1 MFASLNVLKE
11 LQKHYE
17 TNPKDPLKGIIW
29 HTQGSG
35 KTALTYHL
43 TKLIRDF
50 FSPLNKKTKFYF
62 IVDRLDLLEQAK
74 NEFLKRGLCAH
85 EAENKEDLSQKL
97 KSSSVFENPQG
108 NDEIIVVNIQKF
120 KAPNE
125 EKSPNEDLSDS
136 APKEIV
142 SKTEL
147 QEAAKDNHDLQ
158 RVFII
163 DEAHRSYDPKGC
175 FYANLIECD
184 KTAIKIA
191 LTGTPLLE
199 DNAQDKATK
208 NTFGDYL
215 HTYSYAESIKDRHTL
230 KLQLEIIEKSYKEKL
245 QAIYRLL
252 QESITIEDIEVK
264 KETIFNH
271 ERYIKEMLF
280 YIIRDLLFFRLGNN
294 DENLKAMVVCFSSKQ
309 AKLANLLFNEVQEK
323 VLQENP
329 NLKILKKLQSSL
341 ILHNE
346 QEVKEKIYSFKHEDT
361 DIVFVFNMLLT
372 GFDLPSLKRLY
383 IHRELKDHNLLQA
396 LARVNRSYN
405 NMSFG
410 YLIDFV
416 GIKENYD
423 KTTDDYLKELNQFN
437 QSDSN
442 IKDNLKDMFAD
453 RKTLEKDIKNA
464 YDDLFNYPIDDI
476 EGMTS
481 AIVSM
486 SEMNEL
492 LKVSRAINTLKER
505 YNLIRTSNDE
515 KILSLKEK
523 MDIEKI
529 SKISSM
535 LHKKAKQL
543 HALKNINEP
552 KNPNDL
558 IVLEDLIALLDFKI
572 EFKESKELHFKE
584 REEISAKQKQ
594 AKEMLEKI
602 PDQQDKEIQKF
613 YKDFNKDEKEDF
625 FITLTDKR
633 LPKLAY
639 DELLSYLF
647 EKHFNDNDLHLKLD
661 IIFNRISSNNAEL
674 FNTTSTDKTTIAL
687 FESISPYVNEESK
700 RANFTRVLLD
710 KLKKFNFKQAFLN
723 LQNQQGYDFFAPIF
737 EYLIKDYNN
746 NSGGKYA
753 EYYTPLSIASII
765 AKLLIDEPT
774 QSVKIYDPSAGTG
787 TLLMALA
794 HQIGTDSCTLYA
806 QDISQKSLRMLKL
819 NLILNDLT
827 HSLKNAIE
835 GNTLTN
841 PYHSKECKGKMD
853 YIVSNPPFKLDFS
866 NEHAEISQ
874 NKNDFFLG
882 VPNIPKNDKSK
893 MPIYTLF
900 FQHCLNMLSN
910 KGKGAI
916 IVPTGFISAKS
927 GIENKIVR
935 HLVDEKLV
943 YGVVC
948 MPSQVFANTST
959 NVSIIFFQKTPSAKE
974 VVLIDASK
982 LGEEYT
988 ENKNKKTRLRT
999 SDIDLILETFNNKTP
1014 KADFCALVSFDEIT
1028 EKNYSLNPGQYF
1040 IIEDTS
1046 EKISQAEFENLMQQY
1061 SSELTSLFDESQSLQ
1076 QEILETLKGVRF
1088 E

>member
-74 NEFLKRGLCAH
+74 NEFSKRGLCVH

-97 KSSSVFENPQG
+97 KSSSVFEGSQG

-125 EKSPNEDLSDS
+125 EKDPNEDPSNS
-136 APKEIV
+136 APKEII

-147 QEAAKDNHDLQ
+147 QEATKDNHDLQ

-184 KTAIKIA
+184 KTAVKIA

-208 NTFGDYL
+208 NTFGNYL

-245 QAIYRLL
+245 QEIYRLL

-264 KETIFNH
+264 KEFIFNH
-271 ERYIKEMLF
+271 ERYIKEMLY
-280 YIIRDLLFFRLGNN
+280 YIIRDLLDFRRVNN
-294 DENLKAMVVCFSSKQ
+294 DENLKAMVVCFSSDQ

-329 NLKILKKLQSSL
+329 NLRILKQLQSSL
-341 ILHNE
+341 ILHDE

-372 GFDLPSLKRLY
+372 GFDLPNLKRLY

-416 GIKENYD
+416 GIQENFD

-437 QSDSN
+437 QSDFN

-453 RKTLEKDIKNA
+453 RKTLEKDTKNA
-464 YDDLFNYPIDDI
+464 YDDLFDYPIDDI

-486 SEMNEL
+486 SAMNEL

-505 YNLIRTSNDE
+505 YNLIRTSNDK

-529 SKISSM
+529 HKISSM
-535 LHKKAKQL
+535 LSKKAKHL

-558 IVLEDLIALLDFKI
+558 IILEDLIALLDFKI
-572 EFKESKELHFKE
+572 EFKERKELRFKE
-584 REEISAKQKQ
+584 KEEITNKQKQ

-602 PDQQDKEIQKF
+602 PDKQDKEIQKISKELSKLLQEPLTNHNF
-613 YKDFNKDEKEDF
+613 DGISHSYSAIIAQLEKANQQTTNLLNKYNNDRAYA
-625 FITLTDKR
+625 ITHKR
-633 LPKLAY
+633 LHNRLMEENISKGIFT
-639 DELLSYLF
+639 LLSA
-647 EKHFNDNDLHLKLD
+647 LKSAID
-661 IIFNRISSNNAEL
+661 ARIS
-674 FNTTSTDKTTIAL
+674 
-687 FESISPYVNEESK
+687 K
-700 RANFTRVLLD
+700 R
-710 KLKKFNFKQAFLN
+710 
-723 LQNQQGYDFFAPIF
+723 
-737 EYLIKDYNN
+737 
-746 NSGGKYA
+746 
-753 EYYTPLSIASII
+753 
-765 AKLLIDEPT
+765 
-774 QSVKIYDPSAGTG
+774 
-787 TLLMALA
+787 
-794 HQIGTDSCTLYA
+794 
-806 QDISQKSLRMLKL
+806 
-819 NLILNDLT
+819 
-827 HSLKNAIE
+827 
-835 GNTLTN
+835 
-841 PYHSKECKGKMD
+841 
-853 YIVSNPPFKLDFS
+853 
-866 NEHAEISQ
+866 
-874 NKNDFFLG
+874 
-882 VPNIPKNDKSK
+882 
-893 MPIYTLF
+893 
-900 FQHCLNMLSN
+900 
-910 KGKGAI
+910 
-916 IVPTGFISAKS
+916 
-927 GIENKIVR
+927 
-935 HLVDEKLV
+935 
-943 YGVVC
+943 
-948 MPSQVFANTST
+948 
-959 NVSIIFFQKTPSAKE
+959 
-974 VVLIDASK
+974 
-982 LGEEYT
+982 
-988 ENKNKKTRLRT
+988 
-999 SDIDLILETFNNKTP
+999 
-1014 KADFCALVSFDEIT
+1014 
-1028 EKNYSLNPGQYF
+1028 
-1040 IIEDTS
+1040 
-1046 EKISQAEFENLMQQY
+1046 
-1061 SSELTSLFDESQSLQ
+1061 
-1076 QEILETLKGVRF
+1076 QEILNEETTLKTAIKVELRDAFKEYPSLKDLQKETEFIAQTLFNELTQNHHQGNPHA
-1088 E
+1088 

>member
-43 TKLIRDF
+43 TKLIKDF
-50 FSPLNKKTKFYF
+50 FSPLGKKTKFYF

-108 NDEIIVVNIQKF
+108 NDEIVVVNIQKF

-125 EKSPNEDLSDS
+125 EKAPNEDISNS
-136 APKEIV
+136 APKEII

-147 QEAAKDNHDLQ
+147 QEATKDNHDLQ

-208 NTFGDYL
+208 NTFGNYL

-245 QAIYRLL
+245 QEIYRLL

-264 KETIFNH
+264 KEFIFNH

-280 YIIRDLLFFRLGNN
+280 YIIRDLLNFRRVNN

-329 NLKILKKLQSSL
+329 NLKILNKLQSSL
-341 ILHNE
+341 ILHDE
-346 QEVKEKIYSFKHEDT
+346 QEVKEKIYSFKHGDT

-372 GFDLPSLKRLY
+372 GFDLPNLKRLY

-437 QSDSN
+437 QSDFN

-453 RKTLEKDIKNA
+453 RETLEKDIKNA

-476 EGMTS
+476 EAMTS
-481 AIVSM
+481 AIVNISG
-486 SEMNEL
+486 MNEL
-492 LKVSRAINTLKER
+492 LKVSHAINTLKER
-505 YNLIRTSNDE
+505 YNLIRTSSDE
-515 KILSLKEK
+515 KVLSLKEK

-529 SKISSM
+529 HKISSM

-558 IVLEDLIALLDFKI
+558 MILEDLIALLDFKI
-572 EFKESKELHFKE
+572 EFKESKELRFKE
-584 REEISAKQKQ
+584 KEEISAKYKQ

-602 PDQQDKEIQKF
+602 PDKQDKEIQKIS
-613 YKDFNKDEKEDF
+613 KDLSKLLQEHLTNHNFDGISHSYSVIISQLKQHKEQTTNLLNKYNNDRAYV
-625 FITLTDKR
+625 ITHKR
-633 LPKLAY
+633 LHDRLMEENISKGIFT
-639 DELLSYLF
+639 LLSA
-647 EKHFNDNDLHLKLD
+647 LKKALD
-661 IIFNRISSNNAEL
+661 ARIS
-674 FNTTSTDKTTIAL
+674 
-687 FESISPYVNEESK
+687 K
-700 RANFTRVLLD
+700 R
-710 KLKKFNFKQAFLN
+710 
-723 LQNQQGYDFFAPIF
+723 
-737 EYLIKDYNN
+737 
-746 NSGGKYA
+746 
-753 EYYTPLSIASII
+753 
-765 AKLLIDEPT
+765 
-774 QSVKIYDPSAGTG
+774 
-787 TLLMALA
+787 
-794 HQIGTDSCTLYA
+794 
-806 QDISQKSLRMLKL
+806 
-819 NLILNDLT
+819 
-827 HSLKNAIE
+827 
-835 GNTLTN
+835 
-841 PYHSKECKGKMD
+841 
-853 YIVSNPPFKLDFS
+853 
-866 NEHAEISQ
+866 
-874 NKNDFFLG
+874 
-882 VPNIPKNDKSK
+882 
-893 MPIYTLF
+893 
-900 FQHCLNMLSN
+900 
-910 KGKGAI
+910 
-916 IVPTGFISAKS
+916 
-927 GIENKIVR
+927 
-935 HLVDEKLV
+935 
-943 YGVVC
+943 
-948 MPSQVFANTST
+948 
-959 NVSIIFFQKTPSAKE
+959 
-974 VVLIDASK
+974 
-982 LGEEYT
+982 
-988 ENKNKKTRLRT
+988 
-999 SDIDLILETFNNKTP
+999 
-1014 KADFCALVSFDEIT
+1014 
-1028 EKNYSLNPGQYF
+1028 
-1040 IIEDTS
+1040 
-1046 EKISQAEFENLMQQY
+1046 
-1061 SSELTSLFDESQSLQ
+1061 
-1076 QEILETLKGVRF
+1076 QEILNEETTLKTAIKAELRDAFKKDPSLKDLEKEKEFITQTLFNELTQNHHQGNLNAQ
-1088 E
+1088 

>member
-50 FSPLNKKTKFYF
+50 FSRSNLNKKTKFYF

-74 NEFLKRGLCAH
+74 NEFLKRGLEVH

-97 KSSSVFENPQG
+97 KNASVFEGPQG

-125 EKSPNEDLSDS
+125 DPSS

-147 QEAAKDNHDLQ
+147 QEATKDSHDLQ

-184 KTAIKIA
+184 KTAVKIA

-208 NTFGDYL
+208 NTFGNYL
-215 HTYSYAESIKDRHTL
+215 HTYSYTESIKDRHTL
-230 KLQLEIIEKSYKEKL
+230 KLQLESIETSYKEKL

-252 QESITIEDIEVK
+252 QESITIEDVEVK
-264 KETIFNH
+264 KEFIFNH
-271 ERYIKEMLF
+271 ERYIKEMLY
-280 YIIRDLLFFRLGNN
+280 YIIRDLLNFRRVNN
-294 DENLKAMVVCFSSKQ
+294 DENLKAMVVCFSSAQ
-309 AKLANLLFNEVQEK
+309 ARLANLFFNEVQEK

-329 NLKILKKLQSSL
+329 NLKILNKLQSSL
-341 ILHNE
+341 ILHDE
-346 QEVKEKIYSFKHEDT
+346 QEVKEKIHSFKHKDT

-453 RKTLEKDIKNA
+453 RETLEKDIKNA

-476 EGMTS
+476 EAMTS
-481 AIVSM
+481 AIVGISG
-486 SEMNEL
+486 MNEL
-492 LKVSRAINTLKER
+492 LKVSHAINTLKER
-505 YNLIRTSNDE
+505 YNLIRTSSDE

-558 IVLEDLIALLDFKI
+558 MILEDLIALLDFKI
-572 EFKESKELHFKE
+572 EFKESKELRFKE
-584 REEISAKQKQ
+584 KEEISAKYKQ

-602 PDQQDKEIQKF
+602 PDKQDKEIQKISKELSKLIQEPLTNHNF
-613 YKDFNKDEKEDF
+613 DGISHSYDAIISQLKQNKEQTTNLLSKYNNDRAYV
-625 FITLTDKR
+625 ITHKR
-633 LPKLAY
+633 LY
-639 DELLSYLF
+639 DRLMEENISKGIFTLLSA
-647 EKHFNDNDLHLKLD
+647 LKKALD
-661 IIFNRISSNNAEL
+661 ARIS
-674 FNTTSTDKTTIAL
+674 
-687 FESISPYVNEESK
+687 K
-700 RANFTRVLLD
+700 R
-710 KLKKFNFKQAFLN
+710 
-723 LQNQQGYDFFAPIF
+723 
-737 EYLIKDYNN
+737 
-746 NSGGKYA
+746 
-753 EYYTPLSIASII
+753 
-765 AKLLIDEPT
+765 
-774 QSVKIYDPSAGTG
+774 
-787 TLLMALA
+787 
-794 HQIGTDSCTLYA
+794 
-806 QDISQKSLRMLKL
+806 
-819 NLILNDLT
+819 
-827 HSLKNAIE
+827 
-835 GNTLTN
+835 
-841 PYHSKECKGKMD
+841 
-853 YIVSNPPFKLDFS
+853 
-866 NEHAEISQ
+866 
-874 NKNDFFLG
+874 
-882 VPNIPKNDKSK
+882 
-893 MPIYTLF
+893 
-900 FQHCLNMLSN
+900 
-910 KGKGAI
+910 
-916 IVPTGFISAKS
+916 
-927 GIENKIVR
+927 
-935 HLVDEKLV
+935 
-943 YGVVC
+943 
-948 MPSQVFANTST
+948 
-959 NVSIIFFQKTPSAKE
+959 
-974 VVLIDASK
+974 
-982 LGEEYT
+982 
-988 ENKNKKTRLRT
+988 
-999 SDIDLILETFNNKTP
+999 
-1014 KADFCALVSFDEIT
+1014 
-1028 EKNYSLNPGQYF
+1028 
-1040 IIEDTS
+1040 
-1046 EKISQAEFENLMQQY
+1046 
-1061 SSELTSLFDESQSLQ
+1061 
-1076 QEILETLKGVRF
+1076 QEILNEETTLKTAIKVELRDAFKENPSLKDLEKEEELITQTLFNELPQHYNQGNSHA
-1088 E
+1088 

>member
-17 TNPKDPLKGIIW
+17 NNPKDPLKGIIW

-50 FSPLNKKTKFYF
+50 FSQSNLNKKTKFYF

-74 NEFLKRGLCAH
+74 NEFLKRGLCVH

-97 KSSSVFENPQG
+97 KNSSVFEGPQG

-120 KAPNE
+120 KSPNE
-125 EKSPNEDLSDS
+125 EKAPNEDPSS
-136 APKEIV
+136 APKEII

-147 QEAAKDNHDLQ
+147 QEATKDNHDLQ

-175 FYANLIECD
+175 FYTNLIECD

-208 NTFGDYL
+208 NTFGNYL

-230 KLQLEIIEKSYKEKL
+230 KLQLESIETSYKEKL
-245 QAIYRLL
+245 QEIYRLL

-280 YIIRDLLFFRLGNN
+280 YIIRDLLNFRRVNN
-294 DENLKAMVVCFSSKQ
+294 DENLKAMVVCFSSAQ
-309 AKLANLLFNEVQEK
+309 ARLANLFFNEVQEK

-329 NLKILKKLQSSL
+329 NLRILRKLKSSL
-341 ILHNE
+341 ILHDE

-372 GFDLPSLKRLY
+372 GFDLPNLKRLY

-453 RKTLEKDIKNA
+453 RETLEKDIKNA
-464 YDDLFNYPIDDI
+464 YDDLFDYPIDDI
-476 EGMTS
+476 EAMTS
-481 AIVSM
+481 AIVSI

-492 LKVSRAINTLKER
+492 LKVSHAINTLKER
-505 YNLIRTSNDE
+505 YNLIRTSSDE

-535 LHKKAKQL
+535 LSKKAKQL

-558 IVLEDLIALLDFKI
+558 MILEDLIALLDFKI

-584 REEISAKQKQ
+584 KEEISAKYKQ

-602 PDQQDKEIQKF
+602 PDKQDKEIQKIS
-613 YKDFNKDEKEDF
+613 KDLSRLIQEPLTNDNFDGISHSYSAIISQLKQHKEQTTNLLNKYNNDRAYV
-625 FITLTDKR
+625 ITHKR
-633 LPKLAY
+633 LHNRLMEENISKGIFT
-639 DELLSYLF
+639 LLS
-647 EKHFNDNDLHLKLD
+647 
-661 IIFNRISSNNAEL
+661 A
-674 FNTTSTDKTTIAL
+674 
-687 FESISPYVNEESK
+687 
-700 RANFTRVLLD
+700 
-710 KLKKFNFKQAFLN
+710 LKKA
-723 LQNQQGYDFFAPIF
+723 
-737 EYLIKDYNN
+737 
-746 NSGGKYA
+746 
-753 EYYTPLSIASII
+753 
-765 AKLLIDEPT
+765 IDER
-774 QSVKIYDPSAGTG
+774 I
-787 TLLMALA
+787 
-794 HQIGTDSCTLYA
+794 
-806 QDISQKSLRMLKL
+806 
-819 NLILNDLT
+819 
-827 HSLKNAIE
+827 
-835 GNTLTN
+835 
-841 PYHSKECKGKMD
+841 
-853 YIVSNPPFKLDFS
+853 FK
-866 NEHAEISQ
+866 
-874 NKNDFFLG
+874 
-882 VPNIPKNDKSK
+882 
-893 MPIYTLF
+893 
-900 FQHCLNMLSN
+900 
-910 KGKGAI
+910 
-916 IVPTGFISAKS
+916 
-927 GIENKIVR
+927 R
-935 HLVDEKLV
+935 
-943 YGVVC
+943 
-948 MPSQVFANTST
+948 
-959 NVSIIFFQKTPSAKE
+959 
-974 VVLIDASK
+974 
-982 LGEEYT
+982 
-988 ENKNKKTRLRT
+988 
-999 SDIDLILETFNNKTP
+999 
-1014 KADFCALVSFDEIT
+1014 
-1028 EKNYSLNPGQYF
+1028 
-1040 IIEDTS
+1040 
-1046 EKISQAEFENLMQQY
+1046 
-1061 SSELTSLFDESQSLQ
+1061 
-1076 QEILETLKGVRF
+1076 QEILNEETTLKTAIKIELRDAFNKNPSLKDLQKEKEFIVQTLFNELTQNHHQGNLHAQ
-1088 E
+1088 

>member
-11 LQKHYE
+11 LQKHYG
-17 TNPKDPLKGIIW
+17 TNPNPKDPLKGIIW

-85 EAENKEDLSQKL
+85 EAENKEDLSKKL

-108 NDEIIVVNIQKF
+108 NDEIVVVNIQKF

-125 EKSPNEDLSDS
+125 EKAPNEDPSS

-147 QEAAKDNHDLQ
+147 QEATKDNHDLQ

-208 NTFGDYL
+208 NTFGNYL

-271 ERYIKEMLF
+271 ERYIKVMLS
-280 YIIRDLLFFRLGNN
+280 YIIRDLLNFRRVNN
-294 DENLKAMVVCFSSKQ
+294 DENLKAMVICFSSTQ

-341 ILHNE
+341 ILHDE
-346 QEVKEKIYSFKHEDT
+346 QEVKEKIHSFKHGDT

-396 LARVNRSYN
+396 LARVNRPYN

-416 GIKENYD
+416 GIQENFD
-423 KTTDDYLKELNQFN
+423 KTTGDYLKELNRFN
-437 QSDSN
+437 QSGANSDSN
-442 IKDNLKDMFAD
+442 IKDIFAD
-453 RKTLEKDIKNA
+453 RKTLEEDIKNA

-492 LKVSRAINTLKER
+492 VKVSRAINTLKER

-523 MDIEKI
+523 IDIEKI
-529 SKISSM
+529 HKISSM
-535 LHKKAKQL
+535 LHQKAKHL

-572 EFKESKELHFKE
+572 EFKERKELRFKE
-584 REEISAKQKQ
+584 QEEISAKQKQ
-594 AKEMLEKI
+594 VKEILEKI
-602 PDQQDKEIQKF
+602 PDQQDKEIQKIS
-613 YKDFNKDEKEDF
+613 KELSKL
-625 FITLTDKR
+625 IQEPLTNHNFDGISHSYSVIISQLKQH
-633 LPKLAY
+633 K
-639 DELLSYLF
+639 EQTTNLLSKY
-647 EKHFNDNDLHLKLD
+647 DNDLSYVITHKRLHDRLMEKNISKGIFTLLSALKKALD
-661 IIFNRISSNNAEL
+661 ERIS
-674 FNTTSTDKTTIAL
+674 
-687 FESISPYVNEESK
+687 K
-700 RANFTRVLLD
+700 R
-710 KLKKFNFKQAFLN
+710 
-723 LQNQQGYDFFAPIF
+723 
-737 EYLIKDYNN
+737 
-746 NSGGKYA
+746 
-753 EYYTPLSIASII
+753 
-765 AKLLIDEPT
+765 
-774 QSVKIYDPSAGTG
+774 
-787 TLLMALA
+787 
-794 HQIGTDSCTLYA
+794 
-806 QDISQKSLRMLKL
+806 
-819 NLILNDLT
+819 
-827 HSLKNAIE
+827 
-835 GNTLTN
+835 
-841 PYHSKECKGKMD
+841 
-853 YIVSNPPFKLDFS
+853 
-866 NEHAEISQ
+866 
-874 NKNDFFLG
+874 
-882 VPNIPKNDKSK
+882 
-893 MPIYTLF
+893 
-900 FQHCLNMLSN
+900 
-910 KGKGAI
+910 
-916 IVPTGFISAKS
+916 
-927 GIENKIVR
+927 
-935 HLVDEKLV
+935 
-943 YGVVC
+943 
-948 MPSQVFANTST
+948 
-959 NVSIIFFQKTPSAKE
+959 
-974 VVLIDASK
+974 
-982 LGEEYT
+982 
-988 ENKNKKTRLRT
+988 
-999 SDIDLILETFNNKTP
+999 
-1014 KADFCALVSFDEIT
+1014 
-1028 EKNYSLNPGQYF
+1028 
-1040 IIEDTS
+1040 
-1046 EKISQAEFENLMQQY
+1046 
-1061 SSELTSLFDESQSLQ
+1061 
-1076 QEILETLKGVRF
+1076 QEILNEETTLKTAIKVELRDAFNKNPSLKDLQKETEFITQTLFNELTQNHHQGNSHA
-1088 E
+1088 

>member
-17 TNPKDPLKGIIW
+17 NNPKDPLKGIIW

-43 TKLIRDF
+43 TKLIKDF

-74 NEFLKRGLCAH
+74 NEFLKRGLCVH

-97 KSSSVFENPQG
+97 KNASVFEGPQG

-125 EKSPNEDLSDS
+125 EKAPNEDPSDS

-147 QEAAKDNHDLQ
+147 QEATKDNHDLQ

-208 NTFGDYL
+208 NTFGNYL

-245 QAIYRLL
+245 QEIYRLL

-271 ERYIKEMLF
+271 ERYIKEMLY
-280 YIIRDLLFFRLGNN
+280 YIIRDLLNFRQLHDNN
-294 DENLKAMVVCFSSKQ
+294 ERLKAMVVCFSSKQ
-309 AKLANLLFNEVQEK
+309 ARLANCLFNEVQEK

-329 NLKILKKLQSSL
+329 NLRILNKLQSSL
-341 ILHNE
+341 ILHDE

-416 GIKENYD
+416 GIQENFD
-423 KTTDDYLKELNQFN
+423 KTTDDYLKELNRFN
-437 QSDSN
+437 QSGANSDSN
-442 IKDNLKDMFAD
+442 IKDIFAD
-453 RKTLEKDIKNA
+453 RKTLEEDIKNA
-464 YDDLFNYPIDDI
+464 YDDLFDYPIDNI
-476 EGMTS
+476 ENMTS
-481 AIVSM
+481 AIVGM
-486 SEMNEL
+486 SVMNEL
-492 LKVSRAINTLKER
+492 LKVSCAINTLKER
-505 YNLIRTSNDE
+505 YNLIRTSNDK

-529 SKISSM
+529 HKISSM

-558 IVLEDLIALLDFKI
+558 IILEDLIALLDFKI
-572 EFKESKELHFKE
+572 EFKERKELRFKE
-584 REEISAKQKQ
+584 KEEITNKQKQ

-602 PDQQDKEIQKF
+602 PDKQDKEIQKISKELSKLIQEPLTNHNF
-613 YKDFNKDEKEDF
+613 DGISHSYSVIISQLQQHKEQTTHLLNK
-625 FITLTDKR
+625 
-633 LPKLAY
+633 Y
-639 DELLSYLF
+639 
-647 EKHFNDNDLHLKLD
+647 DNDLSYAITHKRLHKRLMEQN
-661 IIFNRISSNNAEL
+661 IYNPAGIF
-674 FNTTSTDKTTIAL
+674 
-687 FESISPYVNEESK
+687 
-700 RANFTRVLLD
+700 
-710 KLKKFNFKQAFLN
+710 
-723 LQNQQGYDFFAPIF
+723 
-737 EYLIKDYNN
+737 
-746 NSGGKYA
+746 
-753 EYYTPLSIASII
+753 
-765 AKLLIDEPT
+765 
-774 QSVKIYDPSAGTG
+774 
-787 TLLMALA
+787 TLLSAL
-794 HQIGTDSCTLYA
+794 
-806 QDISQKSLRMLKL
+806 KS
-819 NLILNDLT
+819 
-827 HSLKNAIE
+827 A
-835 GNTLTN
+835 
-841 PYHSKECKGKMD
+841 
-853 YIVSNPPFKLDFS
+853 
-866 NEHAEISQ
+866 
-874 NKNDFFLG
+874 
-882 VPNIPKNDKSK
+882 
-893 MPIYTLF
+893 
-900 FQHCLNMLSN
+900 
-910 KGKGAI
+910 
-916 IVPTGFISAKS
+916 
-927 GIENKIVR
+927 
-935 HLVDEKLV
+935 
-943 YGVVC
+943 
-948 MPSQVFANTST
+948 
-959 NVSIIFFQKTPSAKE
+959 
-974 VVLIDASK
+974 IDARIFK
-982 LGEEYT
+982 
-988 ENKNKKTRLRT
+988 R
-999 SDIDLILETFNNKTP
+999 
-1014 KADFCALVSFDEIT
+1014 
-1028 EKNYSLNPGQYF
+1028 
-1040 IIEDTS
+1040 
-1046 EKISQAEFENLMQQY
+1046 
-1061 SSELTSLFDESQSLQ
+1061 
-1076 QEILETLKGVRF
+1076 QEILNEETTLKTAIKAELRDAFNKNPSLKDLQKEKEFITQTLFNELTQNHHQGNPHA
-1088 E
+1088 

>member
-1 MFASLNVLKE
+1 ENHQNHRLLEEIQKRVLNEFNLKDTDTPKSSKETPTNPLLTSFCSHKRLCFILKYGISFLKEKSEFKKHIWRYAQMFASLNVLKE
-11 LQKHYE
+11 LQKHYG
-17 TNPKDPLKGIIW
+17 TDPNPKDPLKGIIW

-50 FSPLNKKTKFYF
+50 FSRSNLNKKTKFYF

-74 NEFLKRGLCAH
+74 NEFLKRGLCVH

-97 KSSSVFENPQG
+97 KNSSIFEGPQG

-125 EKSPNEDLSDS
+125 EKDPNEDPSNS
-136 APKEIV
+136 APKEII

-147 QEAAKDNHDLQ
+147 QESIQNSRNLQ

-184 KTAIKIA
+184 KTAIKTA

-208 NTFGDYL
+208 NTFGNYL

-271 ERYIKEMLF
+271 ERYIKAMLY
-280 YIIRDLLFFRLGNN
+280 YIIRDLLNFRRVNN
-294 DENLKAMVVCFSSKQ
+294 DENLKAMVVCFSSTQ

-329 NLKILKKLQSSL
+329 NLRILKKLQSSL
-341 ILHNE
+341 ILHDE

-396 LARVNRSYN
+396 LARVNRSYK

-453 RKTLEKDIKNA
+453 RETLEKDIKNA

-476 EGMTS
+476 EAMTS
-481 AIVSM
+481 AIVNISKM
-486 SEMNEL
+486 SEL
-492 LKVSRAINTLKER
+492 LKVSQAINTLKER
-505 YNLIRTSNDE
+505 YNLIRTSNDK

-535 LHKKAKQL
+535 LSKKAKQL
-543 HALKNINEP
+543 HALKNLNEP

-558 IVLEDLIALLDFKI
+558 MILEDLIALLDFKI
-572 EFKESKELHFKE
+572 EFKERKELRFKE
-584 REEISAKQKQ
+584 QEEITNKQKQ

-602 PDQQDKEIQKF
+602 PDKQDKEVQKISKELSKLIQEPLTNDNFDEISHSYSVIISQLKQH
-613 YKDFNKDEKEDF
+613 KDQTTNLLSKYDNALAYA
-625 FITLTDKR
+625 ITHKR
-633 LPKLAY
+633 LHKRLL
-639 DELLSYLF
+639 EQNISNQTGIFTLLSA
-647 EKHFNDNDLHLKLD
+647 LKSAID
-661 IIFNRISSNNAEL
+661 ARIFKRQEIL
-674 FNTTSTDKTTIAL
+674 
-687 FESISPYVNEESK
+687 NEE
-700 RANFTRVLLD
+700 
-710 KLKKFNFKQAFLN
+710 
-723 LQNQQGYDFFAPIF
+723 
-737 EYLIKDYNN
+737 
-746 NSGGKYA
+746 
-753 EYYTPLSIASII
+753 YY
-765 AKLLIDEPT
+765 
-774 QSVKIYDPSAGTG
+774 
-787 TLLMALA
+787 
-794 HQIGTDSCTLYA
+794 
-806 QDISQKSLRMLKL
+806 
-819 NLILNDLT
+819 
-827 HSLKNAIE
+827 LKNAIRAE
-835 GNTLTN
+835 LKDAFKKD
-841 PYHSKECKGKMD
+841 PSLKDLEKEKEL
-853 YIVSNPPFKLDFS
+853 I
-866 NEHAEISQ
+866 IQ
-874 NKNDFFLG
+874 
-882 VPNIPKNDKSK
+882 
-893 MPIYTLF
+893 TLF
-900 FQHCLNMLSN
+900 N
-910 KGKGAI
+910 
-916 IVPTGFISAKS
+916 
-927 GIENKIVR
+927 
-935 HLVDEKLV
+935 
-943 YGVVC
+943 
-948 MPSQVFANTST
+948 
-959 NVSIIFFQKTPSAKE
+959 
-974 VVLIDASK
+974 
-982 LGEEYT
+982 
-988 ENKNKKTRLRT
+988 
-999 SDIDLILETFNNKTP
+999 
-1014 KADFCALVSFDEIT
+1014 
-1028 EKNYSLNPGQYF
+1028 
-1040 IIEDTS
+1040 
-1046 EKISQAEFENLMQQY
+1046 
-1061 SSELTSLFDESQSLQ
+1061 ELTQNHHQGNLNA
-1076 QEILETLKGVRF
+1076 
-1088 E
+1088 

>member
-1 MFASLNVLKE
+1 MPYNEITRVQIPALMHLAKLGYNFISQKDKPNLDTATNILIDSFTKSFERLNPNPTKNAKDSLAEMKKRLNYDDLGKSFYEYLLKSEHQIIDFDNPSNNLYEMMTELPYKSFRPDITLFINGLPLVNIEVKQPYAKKGIKEERDRHIKRYENPENKVFYNLAQIWLFSDNLPYDENNPDQGVFYSASYSPIFQRFVEANRLDITPPPENDENHQNHRSLEEIQKSVLNEFNLKDTDTLESPKDTPTNSLLTSFCSPKRLCFILKYGISFLKEKSEFKKHIWRYAQMFASLNVLKE

-17 TNPKDPLKGIIW
+17 MNPKDPLKGIIW

-50 FSPLNKKTKFYF
+50 FSHSNLNKKTKFYF

-74 NEFLKRGLCAH
+74 NEFSKRGLCVH

-97 KSSSVFENPQG
+97 KSSSVFEGSQG

-125 EKSPNEDLSDS
+125 EKAPNEDPSS
-136 APKEIV
+136 APKEII

-147 QEAAKDNHDLQ
+147 QEATKDSHDLQ

-208 NTFGDYL
+208 NTFGNYL

-280 YIIRDLLFFRLGNN
+280 YIIRDLLNFRRVNN
-294 DENLKAMVVCFSSKQ
+294 DENLKAMVVCFSSAQ
-309 AKLANLLFNEVQEK
+309 AKLANCLFNEVQEK

-329 NLKILKKLQSSL
+329 NLRVLNKLQSSL
-341 ILHNE
+341 ILHDE

-423 KTTDDYLKELNQFN
+423 KTTDDYLKELNRFN

-453 RKTLEKDIKNA
+453 RKVLEKDIKNA

-476 EGMTS
+476 EDMTS
-481 AIVSM
+481 AIVGISK
-486 SEMNEL
+486 MNEL
-492 LKVSRAINTLKER
+492 LKVSHAINTLKER

-529 SKISSM
+529 NKISSM
-535 LHKKAKQL
+535 LHQKAKHL

-558 IVLEDLIALLDFKI
+558 IILEDLIALLDFKI
-572 EFKESKELHFKE
+572 EFKERKELRFKE
-584 REEISAKQKQ
+584 QEEITTKQKR
-594 AKEMLEKI
+594 AKEILEKI

-613 YKDFNKDEKEDF
+613 YKDFSKLLQTPATSQNFEEISHSYDAIISQLKQHKEQTTHLLNK
-625 FITLTDKR
+625 
-633 LPKLAY
+633 Y
-639 DELLSYLF
+639 
-647 EKHFNDNDLHLKLD
+647 DNDLSYAITHKRLHKRLMEENISKGIFTLLIVLKKALD
-661 IIFNRISSNNAEL
+661 ERIS
-674 FNTTSTDKTTIAL
+674 
-687 FESISPYVNEESK
+687 K
-700 RANFTRVLLD
+700 R
-710 KLKKFNFKQAFLN
+710 
-723 LQNQQGYDFFAPIF
+723 
-737 EYLIKDYNN
+737 
-746 NSGGKYA
+746 
-753 EYYTPLSIASII
+753 
-765 AKLLIDEPT
+765 
-774 QSVKIYDPSAGTG
+774 
-787 TLLMALA
+787 
-794 HQIGTDSCTLYA
+794 
-806 QDISQKSLRMLKL
+806 
-819 NLILNDLT
+819 
-827 HSLKNAIE
+827 
-835 GNTLTN
+835 
-841 PYHSKECKGKMD
+841 
-853 YIVSNPPFKLDFS
+853 
-866 NEHAEISQ
+866 
-874 NKNDFFLG
+874 
-882 VPNIPKNDKSK
+882 
-893 MPIYTLF
+893 
-900 FQHCLNMLSN
+900 
-910 KGKGAI
+910 
-916 IVPTGFISAKS
+916 
-927 GIENKIVR
+927 
-935 HLVDEKLV
+935 
-943 YGVVC
+943 
-948 MPSQVFANTST
+948 
-959 NVSIIFFQKTPSAKE
+959 
-974 VVLIDASK
+974 
-982 LGEEYT
+982 
-988 ENKNKKTRLRT
+988 
-999 SDIDLILETFNNKTP
+999 
-1014 KADFCALVSFDEIT
+1014 
-1028 EKNYSLNPGQYF
+1028 
-1040 IIEDTS
+1040 
-1046 EKISQAEFENLMQQY
+1046 
-1061 SSELTSLFDESQSLQ
+1061 
-1076 QEILETLKGVRF
+1076 QEILNEEDTLKTAIKAELRDAFNKNPSLKDLKKEKEFITQTLFNELTQNHHQGNSHA
-1088 E
+1088 

>member
-50 FSPLNKKTKFYF
+50 FSPLGKKTKFYF

-97 KSSSVFENPQG
+97 KNSSVFEGPQG

-125 EKSPNEDLSDS
+125 EKAPNEDLSNS
-136 APKEIV
+136 APKEII

-147 QEAAKDNHDLQ
+147 QEATKDNHDLQ

-184 KTAIKIA
+184 KTAVKIA

-199 DNAQDKATK
+199 DNVQDKATK
-208 NTFGDYL
+208 NTFGNYL
-215 HTYSYAESIKDRHTL
+215 HTYSYTESIKDRHTL
-230 KLQLEIIEKSYKEKL
+230 KLQLESIEKSYKEKL

-271 ERYIKEMLF
+271 ERYIKAMLF
-280 YIIRDLLFFRLGNN
+280 YIIRDLLNFRRVNN
-294 DENLKAMVVCFSSKQ
+294 DENLKAMVVCFSSTQ
-309 AKLANLLFNEVQEK
+309 AKLANCLFNEVQER

-341 ILHNE
+341 ILHDE
-346 QEVKEKIYSFKHEDT
+346 QEVKEKIHSFKHEDT

-372 GFDLPSLKRLY
+372 GFDLPNLKRLY

-423 KTTDDYLKELNQFN
+423 KTTDDYLKELNRFN

-453 RKTLEKDIKNA
+453 REVLEKDIKNA

-476 EGMTS
+476 EAMTS
-481 AIVSM
+481 TIVNISKM
-486 SEMNEL
+486 SEL
-492 LKVSRAINTLKER
+492 LKVSQAINTLKEC
-505 YNLIRTSNDE
+505 YNLIRTSSDE

-523 MDIEKI
+523 IDIEKI

-558 IVLEDLIALLDFKI
+558 IILEDLIALLDFKI
-572 EFKESKELHFKE
+572 EFKERKELHFKE
-584 REEISAKQKQ
+584 KEEISAKYKQ

-602 PDQQDKEIQKF
+602 PDKQDKEIQKISKELSKLLQEPLTNHNF
-613 YKDFNKDEKEDF
+613 DGISHSYSVIISQLKQHKEQTTNLLNKYNNDRAYV
-625 FITLTDKR
+625 ITHKR
-633 LPKLAY
+633 LHDRLMEENISKGIFT
-639 DELLSYLF
+639 LLST
-647 EKHFNDNDLHLKLD
+647 LKKALD
-661 IIFNRISSNNAEL
+661 VRISKRQEIL
-674 FNTTSTDKTTIAL
+674 
-687 FESISPYVNEESK
+687 NEED
-700 RANFTRVLLD
+700 T
-710 KLKKFNFKQAFLN
+710 
-723 LQNQQGYDFFAPIF
+723 
-737 EYLIKDYNN
+737 
-746 NSGGKYA
+746 
-753 EYYTPLSIASII
+753 
-765 AKLLIDEPT
+765 
-774 QSVKIYDPSAGTG
+774 
-787 TLLMALA
+787 
-794 HQIGTDSCTLYA
+794 
-806 QDISQKSLRMLKL
+806 
-819 NLILNDLT
+819 
-827 HSLKNAIE
+827 LKNAIKVE
-835 GNTLTN
+835 LR
-841 PYHSKECKGKMD
+841 D
-853 YIVSNPPFKLDFS
+853 AF
-866 NEHAEISQ
+866 
-874 NKNDFFLG
+874 NKNPSLKDLQKEKEF
-882 VPNIPKNDKSK
+882 ITQ
-893 MPIYTLF
+893 TLF
-900 FQHCLNMLSN
+900 N
-910 KGKGAI
+910 
-916 IVPTGFISAKS
+916 
-927 GIENKIVR
+927 E
-935 HLVDEKLV
+935 
-943 YGVVC
+943 
-948 MPSQVFANTST
+948 
-959 NVSIIFFQKTPSAKE
+959 
-974 VVLIDASK
+974 
-982 LGEEYT
+982 
-988 ENKNKKTRLRT
+988 
-999 SDIDLILETFNNKTP
+999 
-1014 KADFCALVSFDEIT
+1014 
-1028 EKNYSLNPGQYF
+1028 
-1040 IIEDTS
+1040 
-1046 EKISQAEFENLMQQY
+1046 LMQNHHQGN
-1061 SSELTSLFDESQSLQ
+1061 LNA
-1076 QEILETLKGVRF
+1076 
-1088 E
+1088 

>member
-17 TNPKDPLKGIIW
+17 NNPKDPLKGIIW

-43 TKLIRDF
+43 TKLIKDF
-50 FSPLNKKTKFYF
+50 FSPLGKKTKFYF

-74 NEFLKRGLCAH
+74 NEFLKRGLQAH

-125 EKSPNEDLSDS
+125 DPSDS
-136 APKEIV
+136 VPKEII

-147 QEAAKDNHDLQ
+147 QEATKDNHDLQ

-208 NTFGDYL
+208 KTFGNYL
-215 HTYSYAESIKDRHTL
+215 HTYSYAESIKDKHTL
-230 KLQLEIIEKSYKEKL
+230 TLQLEIIEKSYKEKL
-245 QAIYRLL
+245 QEIYRLL

-264 KETIFNH
+264 KETIFND
-271 ERYIKEMLF
+271 EKYINAMLS
-280 YIIRDLLFFRLGNN
+280 YIIRDLLNFRRVNN
-294 DENLKAMVVCFSSKQ
+294 DENLKAMVICFSSAQ
-309 AKLANLLFNEVQEK
+309 AKLANCLFNEVQEK

-329 NLKILKKLQSSL
+329 NLKILKQLQSSL
-341 ILHNE
+341 ILHDE

-453 RKTLEKDIKNA
+453 RNILEKDIKNA
-464 YDDLFNYPIDDI
+464 YDDLFNYPIDDV
-476 EGMTS
+476 EAMTS
-481 AIVSM
+481 AIVSI

-492 LKVSRAINTLKER
+492 QKVSHAIKTLKER
-505 YNLIRTSNDE
+505 YNLIRTSSDE

-529 SKISSM
+529 SKIYSM
-535 LHKKAKQL
+535 LHKKAKHL

-572 EFKESKELHFKE
+572 AYKESEELRFKEK
-584 REEISAKQKQ
+584 EEISAKYKQ

-602 PDQQDKEIQKF
+602 RDQKDKEIQKI
-613 YKDFNKDEKEDF
+613 YKELFKLLQTPATSQNFDGISHSYSTIISQLKQHKEQTTNLLNKYNNDRAYV
-625 FITLTDKR
+625 ITHKR
-633 LPKLAY
+633 LHDRLMEENISKGIFT
-639 DELLSYLF
+639 LLSA
-647 EKHFNDNDLHLKLD
+647 LKSAID
-661 IIFNRISSNNAEL
+661 ARISKRQEIL
-674 FNTTSTDKTTIAL
+674 
-687 FESISPYVNEESK
+687 NEE
-700 RANFTRVLLD
+700 
-710 KLKKFNFKQAFLN
+710 
-723 LQNQQGYDFFAPIF
+723 
-737 EYLIKDYNN
+737 
-746 NSGGKYA
+746 
-753 EYYTPLSIASII
+753 YY
-765 AKLLIDEPT
+765 
-774 QSVKIYDPSAGTG
+774 
-787 TLLMALA
+787 
-794 HQIGTDSCTLYA
+794 
-806 QDISQKSLRMLKL
+806 
-819 NLILNDLT
+819 
-827 HSLKNAIE
+827 LKNAIKIE
-835 GNTLTN
+835 LNNAFKKDPSLKDLE
-841 PYHSKECKGKMD
+841 KEKEL
-853 YIVSNPPFKLDFS
+853 I
-866 NEHAEISQ
+866 IQ
-874 NKNDFFLG
+874 
-882 VPNIPKNDKSK
+882 
-893 MPIYTLF
+893 TLF
-900 FQHCLNMLSN
+900 N
-910 KGKGAI
+910 
-916 IVPTGFISAKS
+916 
-927 GIENKIVR
+927 
-935 HLVDEKLV
+935 
-943 YGVVC
+943 
-948 MPSQVFANTST
+948 
-959 NVSIIFFQKTPSAKE
+959 
-974 VVLIDASK
+974 
-982 LGEEYT
+982 
-988 ENKNKKTRLRT
+988 
-999 SDIDLILETFNNKTP
+999 
-1014 KADFCALVSFDEIT
+1014 
-1028 EKNYSLNPGQYF
+1028 
-1040 IIEDTS
+1040 
-1046 EKISQAEFENLMQQY
+1046 
-1061 SSELTSLFDESQSLQ
+1061 ELTQNHHQGNSHA
-1076 QEILETLKGVRF
+1076 
-1088 E
+1088 

>member
-17 TNPKDPLKGIIW
+17 NNPKDPLKGIIW

-74 NEFLKRGLCAH
+74 SEFSKRGLCVH

-97 KSSSVFENPQG
+97 KNSSVFEGPQG

-120 KAPNE
+120 KSPNE
-125 EKSPNEDLSDS
+125 EKDPNEDPSS
-136 APKEIV
+136 TPKEII

-147 QEAAKDNHDLQ
+147 QEATKDNHDLQ

-208 NTFGDYL
+208 NTFGNYL
-215 HTYSYAESIKDRHTL
+215 HTYSYTESIKDRHTL

-245 QAIYRLL
+245 QEIYRLL
-252 QESITIEDIEVK
+252 QESITVEDVEVK
-264 KETIFNH
+264 KEFIFNH
-271 ERYIKEMLF
+271 EKYIKAMLY
-280 YIIRDLLFFRLGNN
+280 YIIRDLLNFRRVNN
-294 DENLKAMVVCFSSKQ
+294 DENLKAMVICFSSKQ
-309 AKLANLLFNEVQEK
+309 AKLANCLFNEVQEK

-329 NLKILKKLQSSL
+329 NLRILNKLKSSL
-341 ILHNE
+341 ILHDK
-346 QEVKEKIYSFKHEDT
+346 QEVKEKIHSFKHEDT

-372 GFDLPSLKRLY
+372 GFDLPNLKRLY

-453 RKTLEKDIKNA
+453 RKVLEKDIKNA

-476 EGMTS
+476 ENMTS
-481 AIVSM
+481 TIVSM
-486 SEMNEL
+486 SAIDEL
-492 LKVSRAINTLKER
+492 LKVSHAINTLKER
-505 YNLIRTSNDE
+505 YNLIRTSSDE

-572 EFKESKELHFKE
+572 EFKERKELRFKE
-584 REEISAKQKQ
+584 KEEISAKYKQ
-594 AKEMLEKI
+594 AKEILEKI
-602 PDQQDKEIQKF
+602 PDKQDKEIQKIS
-613 YKDFNKDEKEDF
+613 KELSKL
-625 FITLTDKR
+625 IQEPLTNHNFDGISHSYSVIISQLKQH
-633 LPKLAY
+633 K
-639 DELLSYLF
+639 EQTTNLLSKY
-647 EKHFNDNDLHLKLD
+647 DNDLSYAITHKRLHDRLMEENISKGIFTLLSALKKALD
-661 IIFNRISSNNAEL
+661 ARISKRQEIL
-674 FNTTSTDKTTIAL
+674 
-687 FESISPYVNEESK
+687 NEE
-700 RANFTRVLLD
+700 T
-710 KLKKFNFKQAFLN
+710 
-723 LQNQQGYDFFAPIF
+723 
-737 EYLIKDYNN
+737 
-746 NSGGKYA
+746 
-753 EYYTPLSIASII
+753 T
-765 AKLLIDEPT
+765 
-774 QSVKIYDPSAGTG
+774 
-787 TLLMALA
+787 
-794 HQIGTDSCTLYA
+794 
-806 QDISQKSLRMLKL
+806 
-819 NLILNDLT
+819 
-827 HSLKNAIE
+827 LKNAI
-835 GNTLTN
+835 
-841 PYHSKECKGKMD
+841 K
-853 YIVSNPPFKLDFS
+853 
-866 NEHAEISQ
+866 AELRDAF
-874 NKNDFFLG
+874 NKNPSLKDLEKEKEF
-882 VPNIPKNDKSK
+882 ITQ
-893 MPIYTLF
+893 TLF
-900 FQHCLNMLSN
+900 NELPQHYNQGNSH
-910 KGKGAI
+910 A
-916 IVPTGFISAKS
+916 
-927 GIENKIVR
+927 
-935 HLVDEKLV
+935 
-943 YGVVC
+943 
-948 MPSQVFANTST
+948 
-959 NVSIIFFQKTPSAKE
+959 
-974 VVLIDASK
+974 
-982 LGEEYT
+982 
-988 ENKNKKTRLRT
+988 
-999 SDIDLILETFNNKTP
+999 
-1014 KADFCALVSFDEIT
+1014 
-1028 EKNYSLNPGQYF
+1028 
-1040 IIEDTS
+1040 
-1046 EKISQAEFENLMQQY
+1046 
-1061 SSELTSLFDESQSLQ
+1061 
-1076 QEILETLKGVRF
+1076 
-1088 E
+1088 

>member
-74 NEFLKRGLCAH
+74 NEFSKRGLQVH

-97 KSSSVFENPQG
+97 KNSRVFEGSQG

-125 EKSPNEDLSDS
+125 EKAPNEDPSDS
-136 APKEIV
+136 MPKEII

-147 QEAAKDNHDLQ
+147 QEATKDSHDLQ

-184 KTAIKIA
+184 KTAVKIA

-208 NTFGDYL
+208 KTFGNYL

-271 ERYIKEMLF
+271 ERYIKEMLS
-280 YIIRDLLFFRLGNN
+280 YIIRDLLNFRRVNN
-294 DENLKAMVVCFSSKQ
+294 DENLKAMVICFSSAQ
-309 AKLANLLFNEVQEK
+309 ARLANLLFHEVQEK

-329 NLKILKKLQSSL
+329 NLRILKKLQSSL
-341 ILHNE
+341 ILHDE
-346 QEVKEKIYSFKHEDT
+346 QEVKEKIYSFKHENT

-372 GFDLPSLKRLY
+372 GFDLPNLKRLY

-396 LARVNRSYN
+396 LARVNRPYN

-437 QSDSN
+437 QSDFN

-453 RKTLEKDIKNA
+453 REILEKDIKNA
-464 YDDLFNYPIDDI
+464 YDDLFDYPIDDI
-476 EGMTS
+476 ESMTS
-481 AIVSM
+481 AIVSIN
-486 SEMNEL
+486 EMNEL
-492 LKVSRAINTLKER
+492 LKVSHAINTLKIN
-505 YNLIRTSNDE
+505 YNLIRTSSDE

-535 LHKKAKQL
+535 LSKKAKQL
-543 HALKNINEP
+543 HALKNINGP

-572 EFKESKELHFKE
+572 EFKESKELRFKE
-584 REEISAKQKQ
+584 KEEISAKYKQ

-602 PDQQDKEIQKF
+602 PDKQDKEVQKISKELSKLIQEPLTNHNFDGISHSYSVIISQLEQHKEQTTNLL
-613 YKDFNKDEKEDF
+613 NKYNNDRAYV
-625 FITLTDKR
+625 ITHKR
-633 LPKLAY
+633 LHNRLMEENISKGIFT
-639 DELLSYLF
+639 LLS
-647 EKHFNDNDLHLKLD
+647 
-661 IIFNRISSNNAEL
+661 A
-674 FNTTSTDKTTIAL
+674 
-687 FESISPYVNEESK
+687 
-700 RANFTRVLLD
+700 
-710 KLKKFNFKQAFLN
+710 LKK
-723 LQNQQGYDFFAPIF
+723 
-737 EYLIKDYNN
+737 
-746 NSGGKYA
+746 
-753 EYYTPLSIASII
+753 
-765 AKLLIDEPT
+765 
-774 QSVKIYDPSAGTG
+774 
-787 TLLMALA
+787 ALDA
-794 HQIGTDSCTLYA
+794 RI
-806 QDISQKSLRMLKL
+806 LK
-819 NLILNDLT
+819 
-827 HSLKNAIE
+827 
-835 GNTLTN
+835 
-841 PYHSKECKGKMD
+841 
-853 YIVSNPPFKLDFS
+853 
-866 NEHAEISQ
+866 
-874 NKNDFFLG
+874 
-882 VPNIPKNDKSK
+882 
-893 MPIYTLF
+893 
-900 FQHCLNMLSN
+900 
-910 KGKGAI
+910 
-916 IVPTGFISAKS
+916 
-927 GIENKIVR
+927 R
-935 HLVDEKLV
+935 
-943 YGVVC
+943 
-948 MPSQVFANTST
+948 
-959 NVSIIFFQKTPSAKE
+959 
-974 VVLIDASK
+974 
-982 LGEEYT
+982 
-988 ENKNKKTRLRT
+988 
-999 SDIDLILETFNNKTP
+999 
-1014 KADFCALVSFDEIT
+1014 
-1028 EKNYSLNPGQYF
+1028 
-1040 IIEDTS
+1040 
-1046 EKISQAEFENLMQQY
+1046 
-1061 SSELTSLFDESQSLQ
+1061 
-1076 QEILETLKGVRF
+1076 QEILNEEDTLKTAIKAELRNAFKENPSLKDLQKEEKFIAQTLFNELTQNHHQGNLHA
-1088 E
+1088 

>member
-1 MFASLNVLKE
+1 MNVLKE

-17 TNPKDPLKGIIW
+17 NNPKDPLKGIIW

-50 FSPLNKKTKFYF
+50 FSQSNLNKKTKFYF

-74 NEFLKRGLCAH
+74 SEFLKRGLCVH

-97 KSSSVFENPQG
+97 KNSSVFEGPQG

-120 KAPNE
+120 KSPNE
-125 EKSPNEDLSDS
+125 EKAPNEDLSS

-147 QEAAKDNHDLQ
+147 QEATKDNHDLQ

-184 KTAIKIA
+184 KTAVKIA

-208 NTFGDYL
+208 NTFGNYL

-280 YIIRDLLFFRLGNN
+280 YIIRDLLNFRRVNN
-294 DENLKAMVVCFSSKQ
+294 DENLKAMVVCFSSAQ

-329 NLKILKKLQSSL
+329 NLRILNKLQSSL
-341 ILHNE
+341 ILHDE
-346 QEVKEKIYSFKHEDT
+346 QEVKEKIYSFKHGDT

-372 GFDLPSLKRLY
+372 GFDLPNLKRLY

-396 LARVNRSYN
+396 LARVNRSYK

-416 GIKENYD
+416 GIQENYD

-442 IKDNLKDMFAD
+442 IKDDLKDMFAD
-453 RKTLEKDIKNA
+453 RNILEKDIKNA

-476 EGMTS
+476 ETMTS
-481 AIVSM
+481 AIVSI
-486 SEMNEL
+486 SKMNEL
-492 LKVSRAINTLKER
+492 LKVSHAINTLKER
-505 YNLIRTSNDE
+505 YNLIRTSSNE

-572 EFKESKELHFKE
+572 EFKERKELHFKE
-584 REEISAKQKQ
+584 QEEISAKQKQ
-594 AKEMLEKI
+594 AKEILEKI
-602 PDQQDKEIQKF
+602 PDKQDKEIQKF
-613 YKDFNKDEKEDF
+613 YKDFSKLLQTPATSQNFEEISHSYDAIISQLKQHKEQTTHLLNKYDNALAYA
-625 FITLTDKR
+625 ITHKR
-633 LPKLAY
+633 LHDRLMEETISKGIFT
-639 DELLSYLF
+639 LLSA
-647 EKHFNDNDLHLKLD
+647 LKKALD
-661 IIFNRISSNNAEL
+661 ARISKRQEIL
-674 FNTTSTDKTTIAL
+674 
-687 FESISPYVNEESK
+687 NEE
-700 RANFTRVLLD
+700 
-710 KLKKFNFKQAFLN
+710 
-723 LQNQQGYDFFAPIF
+723 
-737 EYLIKDYNN
+737 
-746 NSGGKYA
+746 
-753 EYYTPLSIASII
+753 YY
-765 AKLLIDEPT
+765 
-774 QSVKIYDPSAGTG
+774 
-787 TLLMALA
+787 
-794 HQIGTDSCTLYA
+794 
-806 QDISQKSLRMLKL
+806 
-819 NLILNDLT
+819 
-827 HSLKNAIE
+827 LKNAIKAE
-835 GNTLTN
+835 LNDAFKKDPSLKDLE
-841 PYHSKECKGKMD
+841 KEKEL
-853 YIVSNPPFKLDFS
+853 IV
-866 NEHAEISQ
+866 Q
-874 NKNDFFLG
+874 
-882 VPNIPKNDKSK
+882 
-893 MPIYTLF
+893 TLF
-900 FQHCLNMLSN
+900 NELQNHHQGNLN
-910 KGKGAI
+910 A
-916 IVPTGFISAKS
+916 
-927 GIENKIVR
+927 
-935 HLVDEKLV
+935 
-943 YGVVC
+943 
-948 MPSQVFANTST
+948 
-959 NVSIIFFQKTPSAKE
+959 
-974 VVLIDASK
+974 
-982 LGEEYT
+982 
-988 ENKNKKTRLRT
+988 
-999 SDIDLILETFNNKTP
+999 
-1014 KADFCALVSFDEIT
+1014 
-1028 EKNYSLNPGQYF
+1028 
-1040 IIEDTS
+1040 
-1046 EKISQAEFENLMQQY
+1046 
-1061 SSELTSLFDESQSLQ
+1061 
-1076 QEILETLKGVRF
+1076 
-1088 E
+1088 

>member
-1 MFASLNVLKE
+1 MPYNEITRVQIPALMHLAKLGYDFIPTNSKENKPNLDTDTNILIDRFTQVFERLNPNKNAKDVLAEMKKRLNYDDLGKRFYEYLLKSEYQIIDFDNPNNNLYEMMTELPYKSFRPDITLFINGLPLVNIEVKQPYAKKGIKEERDRHIQRYENPENKIFYNLAQIWLFSDNLPYDENNPDQGAFYSASYSPIFQRFVEANKLDITPPPPENHQNHQNHQNHKSLEEIQKRILNEFNLKNTDTPKSPKDTPTNPFLTSFCSPKRLCFILKYGISFLKEKSEFKKHIWRYAQMFASLNVLKE

-74 NEFLKRGLCAH
+74 NEFLKRGLCVH

-97 KSSSVFENPQG
+97 KNSSVFEGPQG

-125 EKSPNEDLSDS
+125 EKAPNEDPSS
-136 APKEIV
+136 APKEII

-147 QEAAKDNHDLQ
+147 QEATKDNHDLQ

-184 KTAIKIA
+184 KTAVKIA

-208 NTFGDYL
+208 NTFGNYL

-245 QAIYRLL
+245 QKIYRLL

-264 KETIFNH
+264 KERIFNH

-280 YIIRDLLFFRLGNN
+280 YIIRDLLNFRRVNN
-294 DENLKAMVVCFSSKQ
+294 DENLKAMVICFSSAQ
-309 AKLANLLFNEVQEK
+309 AKLANLFFNEVQEK

-329 NLKILKKLQSSL
+329 NLRILNKLQSSL
-341 ILHNE
+341 ILHDE
-346 QEVKEKIYSFKHEDT
+346 QEVKEKIHSFKHKDT

-372 GFDLPSLKRLY
+372 GFDLPNLKRLY

-396 LARVNRSYN
+396 LARVNRSYK

-423 KTTDDYLKELNQFN
+423 KTTDDYLKELNRFN
-437 QSDSN
+437 QSGANSDSN
-442 IKDNLKDMFAD
+442 IKDMFAD
-453 RKTLEKDIKNA
+453 RNILEKDIKNA
-464 YDDLFNYPIDDI
+464 YDALFNYPIDNI
-476 EGMTS
+476 EAMTS
-481 AIVSM
+481 AIVNI

-505 YNLIRTSNDE
+505 YNLIRTSSDE

-558 IVLEDLIALLDFKI
+558 MILEDLIALLDFKI
-572 EFKESKELHFKE
+572 EFKERKELRFKE
-584 REEISAKQKQ
+584 KEEISAKYKQ

-602 PDQQDKEIQKF
+602 PDKQDKEIQKF
-613 YKDFNKDEKEDF
+613 YKDFSKLLQTPATSQNFEEISHSYDAIISQLKQHKEQTTHLLNK
-625 FITLTDKR
+625 
-633 LPKLAY
+633 Y
-639 DELLSYLF
+639 
-647 EKHFNDNDLHLKLD
+647 DNDLSYAITHKRLHDRLMEENISKGIFTLLSALKKALD
-661 IIFNRISSNNAEL
+661 ERIS
-674 FNTTSTDKTTIAL
+674 
-687 FESISPYVNEESK
+687 K
-700 RANFTRVLLD
+700 R
-710 KLKKFNFKQAFLN
+710 
-723 LQNQQGYDFFAPIF
+723 
-737 EYLIKDYNN
+737 
-746 NSGGKYA
+746 
-753 EYYTPLSIASII
+753 
-765 AKLLIDEPT
+765 
-774 QSVKIYDPSAGTG
+774 
-787 TLLMALA
+787 
-794 HQIGTDSCTLYA
+794 
-806 QDISQKSLRMLKL
+806 
-819 NLILNDLT
+819 
-827 HSLKNAIE
+827 
-835 GNTLTN
+835 
-841 PYHSKECKGKMD
+841 
-853 YIVSNPPFKLDFS
+853 
-866 NEHAEISQ
+866 
-874 NKNDFFLG
+874 
-882 VPNIPKNDKSK
+882 
-893 MPIYTLF
+893 
-900 FQHCLNMLSN
+900 
-910 KGKGAI
+910 
-916 IVPTGFISAKS
+916 
-927 GIENKIVR
+927 
-935 HLVDEKLV
+935 
-943 YGVVC
+943 
-948 MPSQVFANTST
+948 
-959 NVSIIFFQKTPSAKE
+959 
-974 VVLIDASK
+974 
-982 LGEEYT
+982 
-988 ENKNKKTRLRT
+988 
-999 SDIDLILETFNNKTP
+999 
-1014 KADFCALVSFDEIT
+1014 
-1028 EKNYSLNPGQYF
+1028 
-1040 IIEDTS
+1040 
-1046 EKISQAEFENLMQQY
+1046 
-1061 SSELTSLFDESQSLQ
+1061 
-1076 QEILETLKGVRF
+1076 QEILNEETTLKTAIKAELRDAFKEYPSLKDLEKEKEFITQTLFNELTQNHYQGNLNA
-1088 E
+1088 

>member
-50 FSPLNKKTKFYF
+50 FSQSNLNKKTKFYF

-74 NEFLKRGLCAH
+74 SEFLKRGLCAH
-85 EAENKEDLSQKL
+85 EAENKENLSQKL
-97 KSSSVFENPQG
+97 KNSSVFENPQG

-125 EKSPNEDLSDS
+125 EKSPNEDPSS

-147 QEAAKDNHDLQ
+147 QEATKDSHDLQ

-199 DNAQDKATK
+199 DNAQDKATR
-208 NTFGDYL
+208 NTFGNYL

-230 KLQLEIIEKSYKEKL
+230 KLQLESIEKSYKEKL

-264 KETIFNH
+264 KERIFNH
-271 ERYIKEMLF
+271 ERYIKEMLY
-280 YIIRDLLFFRLGNN
+280 YIIRDLLNFRRVNN
-294 DENLKAMVVCFSSKQ
+294 DENLKAMVVCFSSAQ
-309 AKLANLLFNEVQEK
+309 AKLANLFFNEIQEK

-329 NLKILKKLQSSL
+329 NLRVLKQLQSSL
-341 ILHNE
+341 ILHDE
-346 QEVKEKIYSFKHEDT
+346 QEVKEKIYSFKHGDT

-372 GFDLPSLKRLY
+372 GFDLPNLKRLY

-453 RKTLEKDIKNA
+453 RETLEKDIKNA

-476 EGMTS
+476 EAMTN

-505 YNLIRTSNDE
+505 YNLIRTSNDK

-523 MDIEKI
+523 IDIEKI
-529 SKISSM
+529 HKISSM
-535 LHKKAKQL
+535 LHQKAKQL

-558 IVLEDLIALLDFKI
+558 MILEDLIALLDFKI
-572 EFKESKELHFKE
+572 EFKESKELRFKE
-584 REEISAKQKQ
+584 KEEISTKYKQ

-602 PDQQDKEIQKF
+602 PDKQDKEVQKISKELSKLIQEPLTNDNFDGISHSYSVIISQLKQH
-613 YKDFNKDEKEDF
+613 KEQTTNLLNKYNNDRAYV
-625 FITLTDKR
+625 ITHKR
-633 LPKLAY
+633 LHNRLMEENISKGIFT
-639 DELLSYLF
+639 LLSA
-647 EKHFNDNDLHLKLD
+647 LKKAID
-661 IIFNRISSNNAEL
+661 ARIS
-674 FNTTSTDKTTIAL
+674 
-687 FESISPYVNEESK
+687 K
-700 RANFTRVLLD
+700 R
-710 KLKKFNFKQAFLN
+710 
-723 LQNQQGYDFFAPIF
+723 
-737 EYLIKDYNN
+737 
-746 NSGGKYA
+746 
-753 EYYTPLSIASII
+753 
-765 AKLLIDEPT
+765 
-774 QSVKIYDPSAGTG
+774 
-787 TLLMALA
+787 
-794 HQIGTDSCTLYA
+794 
-806 QDISQKSLRMLKL
+806 
-819 NLILNDLT
+819 
-827 HSLKNAIE
+827 
-835 GNTLTN
+835 
-841 PYHSKECKGKMD
+841 
-853 YIVSNPPFKLDFS
+853 
-866 NEHAEISQ
+866 
-874 NKNDFFLG
+874 
-882 VPNIPKNDKSK
+882 
-893 MPIYTLF
+893 
-900 FQHCLNMLSN
+900 
-910 KGKGAI
+910 
-916 IVPTGFISAKS
+916 
-927 GIENKIVR
+927 
-935 HLVDEKLV
+935 
-943 YGVVC
+943 
-948 MPSQVFANTST
+948 
-959 NVSIIFFQKTPSAKE
+959 
-974 VVLIDASK
+974 
-982 LGEEYT
+982 
-988 ENKNKKTRLRT
+988 
-999 SDIDLILETFNNKTP
+999 
-1014 KADFCALVSFDEIT
+1014 
-1028 EKNYSLNPGQYF
+1028 
-1040 IIEDTS
+1040 
-1046 EKISQAEFENLMQQY
+1046 
-1061 SSELTSLFDESQSLQ
+1061 
-1076 QEILETLKGVRF
+1076 QEILNEETTLKTAIKVELRDAFNKNPSLKDLQKEKEFITQTLFNELTQNHHQGNLNA
-1088 E
+1088 

>member
-17 TNPKDPLKGIIW
+17 TNPKNPLKGIIW

-35 KTALTYHL
+35 KTALAYHL

-50 FSPLNKKTKFYF
+50 FSRSNLNKKTKFYF

-74 NEFLKRGLCAH
+74 NEFSKRGLCVH

-97 KSSSVFENPQG
+97 KNSRVFEGPQG

-125 EKSPNEDLSDS
+125 EKSPNEDPSS
-136 APKEIV
+136 APKEII

-208 NTFGDYL
+208 KTFGNYL

-264 KETIFNH
+264 KEMIFNH
-271 ERYIKEMLF
+271 ERYIKEMLY

-309 AKLANLLFNEVQEK
+309 AELANLFFNEVQEK

-329 NLKILKKLQSSL
+329 NLRILKKLQSSL
-341 ILHNE
+341 ILHDE
-346 QEVKEKIYSFKHEDT
+346 QEVKEKIYSFKHENT

-372 GFDLPSLKRLY
+372 GFDLPNLKRLY

-396 LARVNRSYN
+396 LARVNRSYK

-453 RKTLEKDIKNA
+453 REVLEKDIKNA

-476 EGMTS
+476 EAMTS
-481 AIVSM
+481 AIVGISK
-486 SEMNEL
+486 MNEL
-492 LKVSRAINTLKER
+492 LKVSHAISTLKER
-505 YNLIRTSNDE
+505 YNLIRTSSDE

-529 SKISSM
+529 NKISSM
-535 LHKKAKQL
+535 LSKKAKQL

-572 EFKESKELHFKE
+572 EFKESKELRFKE
-584 REEISAKQKQ
+584 REEISAKYKQ

-602 PDQQDKEIQKF
+602 PDKQDKEVQKISKELSKLLQEPLTNGNF
-613 YKDFNKDEKEDF
+613 DGISHSYSIIISQLKQHKEQTTNLLNKYNNDRAYV
-625 FITLTDKR
+625 ITHKR
-633 LPKLAY
+633 LHNRLMEEYISKGIFT
-639 DELLSYLF
+639 LLST
-647 EKHFNDNDLHLKLD
+647 LKKALD
-661 IIFNRISSNNAEL
+661 DRIS
-674 FNTTSTDKTTIAL
+674 
-687 FESISPYVNEESK
+687 K
-700 RANFTRVLLD
+700 R
-710 KLKKFNFKQAFLN
+710 
-723 LQNQQGYDFFAPIF
+723 
-737 EYLIKDYNN
+737 
-746 NSGGKYA
+746 
-753 EYYTPLSIASII
+753 
-765 AKLLIDEPT
+765 
-774 QSVKIYDPSAGTG
+774 
-787 TLLMALA
+787 
-794 HQIGTDSCTLYA
+794 
-806 QDISQKSLRMLKL
+806 
-819 NLILNDLT
+819 
-827 HSLKNAIE
+827 
-835 GNTLTN
+835 
-841 PYHSKECKGKMD
+841 
-853 YIVSNPPFKLDFS
+853 
-866 NEHAEISQ
+866 
-874 NKNDFFLG
+874 
-882 VPNIPKNDKSK
+882 
-893 MPIYTLF
+893 
-900 FQHCLNMLSN
+900 
-910 KGKGAI
+910 
-916 IVPTGFISAKS
+916 
-927 GIENKIVR
+927 
-935 HLVDEKLV
+935 
-943 YGVVC
+943 
-948 MPSQVFANTST
+948 
-959 NVSIIFFQKTPSAKE
+959 
-974 VVLIDASK
+974 
-982 LGEEYT
+982 
-988 ENKNKKTRLRT
+988 
-999 SDIDLILETFNNKTP
+999 
-1014 KADFCALVSFDEIT
+1014 
-1028 EKNYSLNPGQYF
+1028 
-1040 IIEDTS
+1040 
-1046 EKISQAEFENLMQQY
+1046 
-1061 SSELTSLFDESQSLQ
+1061 
-1076 QEILETLKGVRF
+1076 QEILNEETTLKAAIKVELRDAFKEYPSLKDLQKETEFITQTLFNELTQNNHQGNLHA
-1088 E
+1088 

>member
-74 NEFLKRGLCAH
+74 NEFLKRGLCVH

-97 KSSSVFENPQG
+97 KNSNVFEGPQG

-120 KAPNE
+120 KSPNE
-125 EKSPNEDLSDS
+125 EKAPNEDLSDS
-136 APKEIV
+136 MPKDII

-147 QEAAKDNHDLQ
+147 QEATKDSHDLQ

-184 KTAIKIA
+184 KTAVKIA

-208 NTFGDYL
+208 NTFGNYL
-215 HTYSYAESIKDRHTL
+215 HTYSYAESIKDKHTL

-245 QAIYRLL
+245 QEIYRLL
-252 QESITIEDIEVK
+252 QKSITIEDIEVK

-271 ERYIKEMLF
+271 ERYIEEMLY
-280 YIIRDLLFFRLGNN
+280 YIIRDLLNFRRVNN
-294 DENLKAMVVCFSSKQ
+294 DENLKAMVVCFSSDQ

-329 NLKILKKLQSSL
+329 NLRILKKLQSSL
-341 ILHNE
+341 ILHDK
-346 QEVKEKIYSFKHEDT
+346 QEVKEKIYSFKHGDT

-372 GFDLPSLKRLY
+372 GFDLPNLKRLY

-396 LARVNRSYN
+396 LARVNRPYN

-453 RKTLEKDIKNA
+453 RETLEKDIKNA
-464 YDDLFNYPIDDI
+464 YDDLFNYPIDDV

-492 LKVSRAINTLKER
+492 VKVSQAINTLKER
-505 YNLIRTSNDE
+505 YNLIRTSSDE

-535 LHKKAKQL
+535 LSKKAKHL

-558 IVLEDLIALLDFKI
+558 IILEDLIALLDFKI
-572 EFKESKELHFKE
+572 EFKERKELRFKE
-584 REEISAKQKQ
+584 KEEISAKYKQ

-602 PDQQDKEIQKF
+602 PDKQDKEIQKISKELSKLIQEPLTNHNF
-613 YKDFNKDEKEDF
+613 DGISHSYSVIISQLQQYNQQTTNLLNKYNNDRAYV
-625 FITLTDKR
+625 ITHKR
-633 LPKLAY
+633 LHNRLMEENISKGIFT
-639 DELLSYLF
+639 LLSA
-647 EKHFNDNDLHLKLD
+647 LK
-661 IIFNRISSNNAEL
+661 
-674 FNTTSTDKTTIAL
+674 
-687 FESISPYVNEESK
+687 
-700 RANFTRVLLD
+700 
-710 KLKKFNFKQAFLN
+710 
-723 LQNQQGYDFFAPIF
+723 
-737 EYLIKDYNN
+737 
-746 NSGGKYA
+746 
-753 EYYTPLSIASII
+753 
-765 AKLLIDEPT
+765 
-774 QSVKIYDPSAGTG
+774 SA
-787 TLLMALA
+787 
-794 HQIGTDSCTLYA
+794 
-806 QDISQKSLRMLKL
+806 
-819 NLILNDLT
+819 
-827 HSLKNAIE
+827 
-835 GNTLTN
+835 
-841 PYHSKECKGKMD
+841 
-853 YIVSNPPFKLDFS
+853 
-866 NEHAEISQ
+866 
-874 NKNDFFLG
+874 
-882 VPNIPKNDKSK
+882 
-893 MPIYTLF
+893 
-900 FQHCLNMLSN
+900 
-910 KGKGAI
+910 
-916 IVPTGFISAKS
+916 
-927 GIENKIVR
+927 
-935 HLVDEKLV
+935 
-943 YGVVC
+943 
-948 MPSQVFANTST
+948 
-959 NVSIIFFQKTPSAKE
+959 
-974 VVLIDASK
+974 IDARIFK
-982 LGEEYT
+982 
-988 ENKNKKTRLRT
+988 R
-999 SDIDLILETFNNKTP
+999 
-1014 KADFCALVSFDEIT
+1014 
-1028 EKNYSLNPGQYF
+1028 
-1040 IIEDTS
+1040 
-1046 EKISQAEFENLMQQY
+1046 
-1061 SSELTSLFDESQSLQ
+1061 
-1076 QEILETLKGVRF
+1076 QEILNEETTLKTAIKAELRNAFKEDPSLKDLEKEKELIVQTLFNELTQNHHQGNLNA
-1088 E
+1088 

>member
-1 MFASLNVLKE
+1 MPYNEITRVQVPALMHLAELGYDFIPTNSKENKPNLDTATNILIDSFTEAFERLNPTKNAQETLTEMKKRLNYDDLGKSFYEYLLKSENQIIDFDNPNNNLYEMMAELPYKSFRPDITLFINGLPLVNIEVKQPFAGQGIKEERDRHIKRYENPENKVFYNLAQIWLFSDNLPYDENNPDQGVFYSASYSPIFQRFVEAHKLDITPPPPENHQNDQNHRSLEEIQKRILNEFNLKDTDTPKSPKDTPTNPLLTSFCSPKRLCFILKYGISFLKEKSEFKKHIWRYAQMFASLNVLKE

-74 NEFLKRGLCAH
+74 NEFLKRGLCVH

-97 KSSSVFENPQG
+97 KNSSVFEGPQG

-125 EKSPNEDLSDS
+125 EKAPNEDPSS

-147 QEAAKDNHDLQ
+147 QEATKDNHDLQ

-208 NTFGDYL
+208 NTFGNYL
-215 HTYSYAESIKDRHTL
+215 HTYSYTESIKDKHTL

-245 QAIYRLL
+245 QKIYRLL

-264 KETIFNH
+264 KETIFND
-271 ERYIKEMLF
+271 EKYINAMLS
-280 YIIRDLLFFRLGNN
+280 YIIRDLLKFRQLHDN
-294 DENLKAMVVCFSSKQ
+294 ERLKAMVVCFSSKQ
-309 AKLANLLFNEVQEK
+309 ARLANLLFNEVQEK

-329 NLKILKKLQSSL
+329 NLRILNKLQSSL
-341 ILHNE
+341 ILHDE

-372 GFDLPSLKRLY
+372 GFDLPNLKRLY

-453 RKTLEKDIKNA
+453 RNILEKDIKNA

-476 EGMTS
+476 EAMTS
-481 AIVSM
+481 AIVGISK
-486 SEMNEL
+486 MNEL
-492 LKVSRAINTLKER
+492 LKVSHAINTLKER

-523 MDIEKI
+523 IDIEKI

-535 LHKKAKQL
+535 LSKKAKHL

-572 EFKESKELHFKE
+572 EFKESKELRFKE
-584 REEISAKQKQ
+584 KEEISAKYKQ
-594 AKEMLEKI
+594 AKEILEKI
-602 PDQQDKEIQKF
+602 PDKQDKEIQKISKELSKLIQEPLTNHNF
-613 YKDFNKDEKEDF
+613 DGISHSYSVIISQLKQHKDQTTNLLNKYNNDRAYV
-625 FITLTDKR
+625 ITHKR
-633 LPKLAY
+633 LHDRLMEENIYNPTGIFT
-639 DELLSYLF
+639 LLSA
-647 EKHFNDNDLHLKLD
+647 LKSAID
-661 IIFNRISSNNAEL
+661 ARIFKRQEIL
-674 FNTTSTDKTTIAL
+674 
-687 FESISPYVNEESK
+687 NEE
-700 RANFTRVLLD
+700 
-710 KLKKFNFKQAFLN
+710 
-723 LQNQQGYDFFAPIF
+723 
-737 EYLIKDYNN
+737 
-746 NSGGKYA
+746 
-753 EYYTPLSIASII
+753 YY
-765 AKLLIDEPT
+765 
-774 QSVKIYDPSAGTG
+774 
-787 TLLMALA
+787 
-794 HQIGTDSCTLYA
+794 
-806 QDISQKSLRMLKL
+806 
-819 NLILNDLT
+819 
-827 HSLKNAIE
+827 LKNAIKAE
-835 GNTLTN
+835 LNDAFKKDPSLKDLE
-841 PYHSKECKGKMD
+841 KEKEL
-853 YIVSNPPFKLDFS
+853 IV
-866 NEHAEISQ
+866 Q
-874 NKNDFFLG
+874 
-882 VPNIPKNDKSK
+882 
-893 MPIYTLF
+893 TLF
-900 FQHCLNMLSN
+900 N
-910 KGKGAI
+910 KLTQNHHQG
-916 IVPTGFISAKS
+916 
-927 GIENKIVR
+927 
-935 HLVDEKLV
+935 
-943 YGVVC
+943 
-948 MPSQVFANTST
+948 
-959 NVSIIFFQKTPSAKE
+959 
-974 VVLIDASK
+974 
-982 LGEEYT
+982 
-988 ENKNKKTRLRT
+988 
-999 SDIDLILETFNNKTP
+999 
-1014 KADFCALVSFDEIT
+1014 
-1028 EKNYSLNPGQYF
+1028 NPH
-1040 IIEDTS
+1040 
-1046 EKISQAEFENLMQQY
+1046 A
-1061 SSELTSLFDESQSLQ
+1061 
-1076 QEILETLKGVRF
+1076 
-1088 E
+1088 

>member
-17 TNPKDPLKGIIW
+17 NNPKDPLKGIIW

-74 NEFLKRGLCAH
+74 NEFLKRGLCVH

-97 KSSSVFENPQG
+97 KNSSVFEGPQG

-125 EKSPNEDLSDS
+125 EKAPNEDPSS

-147 QEAAKDNHDLQ
+147 QESIQNSRNLQ

-199 DNAQDKATK
+199 DNAQDKATR
-208 NTFGDYL
+208 NTFGNYL
-215 HTYSYAESIKDRHTL
+215 HTYSYTESIKDRHTL

-245 QAIYRLL
+245 QEIYRLL

-280 YIIRDLLFFRLGNN
+280 YIIRDLLNFRRVNN
-294 DENLKAMVVCFSSKQ
+294 DENLKAMVVCFSSAQ

-329 NLKILKKLQSSL
+329 NLKILNKLQSSL
-341 ILHNE
+341 ILHDE
-346 QEVKEKIYSFKHEDT
+346 QEVKEKIHSFKHGDT

-410 YLIDFV
+410 YLVDFV

-453 RKTLEKDIKNA
+453 RKVLEKDIKNA

-476 EGMTS
+476 EAMTS
-481 AIVSM
+481 TIVNISK
-486 SEMNEL
+486 MNEL
-492 LKVSRAINTLKER
+492 LKVSHAINTLKER

-535 LHKKAKQL
+535 LHQKAKQL

-558 IVLEDLIALLDFKI
+558 IILEDLIALLDFKI
-572 EFKESKELHFKE
+572 EFKESKELRFKE
-584 REEISAKQKQ
+584 KEEISAKYKQ
-594 AKEMLEKI
+594 AKEILEKI
-602 PDQQDKEIQKF
+602 PDKQDKEIQKF
-613 YKDFNKDEKEDF
+613 YKDFSKLLQTPATSQNFEEISHSYDAIISQLKQHKEQTTHLLNK
-625 FITLTDKR
+625 
-633 LPKLAY
+633 Y
-639 DELLSYLF
+639 
-647 EKHFNDNDLHLKLD
+647 DNDLSYAITHKRLHDRLMEENISKGIFTLLSALKKALD
-661 IIFNRISSNNAEL
+661 ARIS
-674 FNTTSTDKTTIAL
+674 
-687 FESISPYVNEESK
+687 K
-700 RANFTRVLLD
+700 R
-710 KLKKFNFKQAFLN
+710 
-723 LQNQQGYDFFAPIF
+723 
-737 EYLIKDYNN
+737 
-746 NSGGKYA
+746 
-753 EYYTPLSIASII
+753 
-765 AKLLIDEPT
+765 
-774 QSVKIYDPSAGTG
+774 
-787 TLLMALA
+787 
-794 HQIGTDSCTLYA
+794 
-806 QDISQKSLRMLKL
+806 
-819 NLILNDLT
+819 
-827 HSLKNAIE
+827 
-835 GNTLTN
+835 
-841 PYHSKECKGKMD
+841 
-853 YIVSNPPFKLDFS
+853 
-866 NEHAEISQ
+866 
-874 NKNDFFLG
+874 
-882 VPNIPKNDKSK
+882 
-893 MPIYTLF
+893 
-900 FQHCLNMLSN
+900 
-910 KGKGAI
+910 
-916 IVPTGFISAKS
+916 
-927 GIENKIVR
+927 
-935 HLVDEKLV
+935 
-943 YGVVC
+943 
-948 MPSQVFANTST
+948 
-959 NVSIIFFQKTPSAKE
+959 
-974 VVLIDASK
+974 
-982 LGEEYT
+982 
-988 ENKNKKTRLRT
+988 
-999 SDIDLILETFNNKTP
+999 
-1014 KADFCALVSFDEIT
+1014 
-1028 EKNYSLNPGQYF
+1028 
-1040 IIEDTS
+1040 
-1046 EKISQAEFENLMQQY
+1046 
-1061 SSELTSLFDESQSLQ
+1061 
-1076 QEILETLKGVRF
+1076 QEILNEETTLKTAIKVELRDAFKENPSLKDLQKEKELIIQTLFNELTQNHHQGNPHAQ
-1088 E
+1088 

>member
-1 MFASLNVLKE
+1 MNVLKE

-50 FSPLNKKTKFYF
+50 FSRSNLNKKTKFYF

-74 NEFLKRGLCAH
+74 NEFSKRGLCVH

-97 KSSSVFENPQG
+97 KNSNVFEGSQG

-120 KAPNE
+120 KSPNE
-125 EKSPNEDLSDS
+125 EKAPNEDPSDS
-136 APKEIV
+136 MPKEII

-147 QEAAKDNHDLQ
+147 QEATKDSHDLQ

-184 KTAIKIA
+184 KTAVKIA

-208 NTFGDYL
+208 KTFGNYL

-271 ERYIKEMLF
+271 EKYIKEMLS
-280 YIIRDLLFFRLGNN
+280 YIIRDLLNFRRVNN
-294 DENLKAMVVCFSSKQ
+294 DENLKAENLKAMVVCFSSAQ
-309 AKLANLLFNEVQEK
+309 AKLANWLFNEVQEK

-341 ILHNE
+341 ILHDE
-346 QEVKEKIYSFKHEDT
+346 QEVKEKIYSFKHGDT

-372 GFDLPSLKRLY
+372 GFDLPNLKRLY

-396 LARVNRSYN
+396 LARVNRPYN

-453 RKTLEKDIKNA
+453 RKVLEKDIKNA
-464 YDDLFNYPIDDI
+464 YDDLFDYPIDDV
-476 EGMTS
+476 EDMTS
-481 AIVSM
+481 TIVNIG
-486 SEMNEL
+486 EMNEL
-492 LKVSRAINTLKER
+492 LKVSHAINTLKIN
-505 YNLIRTSNDE
+505 YNLIRASSDE

-523 MDIEKI
+523 IDIEKI

-535 LHKKAKQL
+535 LNKKAKQL

-558 IVLEDLIALLDFKI
+558 MILEDLIALLDFKI

-584 REEISAKQKQ
+584 REEISAKYKQ
-594 AKEMLEKI
+594 AKEVLEKI
-602 PDQQDKEIQKF
+602 PDKQDKEVQKIS
-613 YKDFNKDEKEDF
+613 KDLSKLLQTPLTNDNFDGISHSYSAIISQLEQHKEQTTNLLNKYNNDRAYV
-625 FITLTDKR
+625 ITHKR
-633 LPKLAY
+633 LHNRLMEENISKGIFT
-639 DELLSYLF
+639 LLS
-647 EKHFNDNDLHLKLD
+647 
-661 IIFNRISSNNAEL
+661 A
-674 FNTTSTDKTTIAL
+674 
-687 FESISPYVNEESK
+687 
-700 RANFTRVLLD
+700 
-710 KLKKFNFKQAFLN
+710 LKKALDERIFKRQ
-723 LQNQQGYDFFAPIF
+723 
-737 EYLIKDYNN
+737 E
-746 NSGGKYA
+746 
-753 EYYTPLSIASII
+753 
-765 AKLLIDEPT
+765 
-774 QSVKIYDPSAGTG
+774 
-787 TLLMALA
+787 
-794 HQIGTDSCTLYA
+794 
-806 QDISQKSLRMLKL
+806 
-819 NLILNDLT
+819 ILN
-827 HSLKNAIE
+827 
-835 GNTLTN
+835 
-841 PYHSKECKGKMD
+841 
-853 YIVSNPPFKLDFS
+853 
-866 NEHAEISQ
+866 
-874 NKNDFFLG
+874 
-882 VPNIPKNDKSK
+882 
-893 MPIYTLF
+893 
-900 FQHCLNMLSN
+900 
-910 KGKGAI
+910 
-916 IVPTGFISAKS
+916 
-927 GIENKIVR
+927 
-935 HLVDEKLV
+935 
-943 YGVVC
+943 
-948 MPSQVFANTST
+948 
-959 NVSIIFFQKTPSAKE
+959 
-974 VVLIDASK
+974 
-982 LGEEYT
+982 EEYT
-988 ENKNKKTRLRT
+988 LKTAIKAELRDAFNKNPSLK
-999 SDIDLILETFNNKTP
+999 DLQKEEKFIAQTLFN
-1014 KADFCALVSFDEIT
+1014 
-1028 EKNYSLNPGQYF
+1028 
-1040 IIEDTS
+1040 
-1046 EKISQAEFENLMQQY
+1046 
-1061 SSELTSLFDESQSLQ
+1061 ELTQNHHQGNLNA
-1076 QEILETLKGVRF
+1076 
-1088 E
+1088 